1 MAELLSI
8 QVQVPLIKS
17 AQGKVTLP
25 NHYMISDDNVRTK
38 KSPSTFLSTE
48 AGIDCLPPNKACNI
62 EFKNLSYSVPEGR
75 RKCTFCFFSLK
86 FCFLNFLFL
95 SKVEKFKKNEN

>member
-17 AQGKVTLP
+17 PQGKVTLP
-25 NHYMISDDNVRTK
+25 NHYMINDSTVRPK

-62 EFKNLSYSVPEGR
+62 EFKNLTYSVPEVK
-75 RKCTFCFFSLK
+75 RKCIVFILIKKSL
-86 FCFLNFLFL
+86 
-95 SKVEKFKKNEN
+95 

>member
-25 NHYMISDDNVRTK
+25 NQYMISDDPVRVK

-75 RKCTFCFFSLK
+75 RKCENYFVLYIDRYLSLIT
-86 FCFLNFLFL
+86 LDR
-95 SKVEKFKKNEN
+95 